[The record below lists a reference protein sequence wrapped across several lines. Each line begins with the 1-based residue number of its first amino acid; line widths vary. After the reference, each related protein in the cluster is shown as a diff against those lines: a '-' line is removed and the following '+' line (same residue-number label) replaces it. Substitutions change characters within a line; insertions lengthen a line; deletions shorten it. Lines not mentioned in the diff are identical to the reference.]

1 MDISKLQPESFNH
14 IQSIVDKNRIG
25 NAYLIHGP
33 SGSGKEAFALTF
45 GSLITG
51 FDLESFINNPN
62 IFLILPGDK
71 DFYKNLF
78 KSSKMDEKEY
88 QEWNNYWKEKLL
100 FPLKKKK
107 LSNSKRI
114 PINVLKNL
122 KKNIFFKSDRRKVV
136 IIFDAHALSEGSAE
150 SANALLKILEEPPN
164 NTSFLLVSES
174 INQVVPT
181 ISSRCQTI
189 NIPRIESKNL
199 HDLLDRKKNFDA
211 DILSF
216 LSNNNLDKIDLLD
229 EYSKQSILEIVN
241 KYIDAIQYHTP
252 ESVSFFSEDMILNF
266 NSKRE
271 KFYFELSIIKKWLEC
286 TLLIQESI
294 SLPFHWNDF
303 TDLGQDFLSK
313 NSNSSMLDLLKEI
326 EICLNNL
333 KANSAPKLSIM
344 NMIIN
349 SHNSLN

>member
-14 IQSIVDKNRIG
+14 IQSIVEKNRIG
-25 NAYLIHGP
+25 NAYLINGP

-51 FDLESFINNPN
+51 VEIESFINNPN
-62 IFLILPGDK
+62 IFLILPGDSE
-71 DFYKNLF
+71 FYKNLF

-88 QEWNNYWKEKLL
+88 VEWKNYWREKLL

-107 LSNSKRI
+107 ISNSKRI

-122 KKNIFFKSDRRKVV
+122 KKNIFFKSDNRKVV

-164 NTSFLLVSES
+164 NTSFILVSES

-181 ISSRCQTI
+181 IASRCQTI
-189 NIPRIESKNL
+189 SIPRIQSKNL
-199 HDLLDRKKNFDA
+199 HDLLDRKNNFDA
-211 DILSF
+211 ETISF
-216 LSNNNLDKIDLLD
+216 LSNNNLNKIDLLD
-229 EYSKQSILEIVN
+229 EYSKESILDIVN
-241 KYIDAIQYHTP
+241 KYIHAIQYDTP
-252 ESVSFFSEDMILNF
+252 ESVALFSEDMILNF
-266 NSKRE
+266 SSKRE
-271 KFYFELSIIKKWLEC
+271 RFHFELNIIKKWLEC
-286 TLLIQESI
+286 TLLIQETI
-294 SLPFHWNDF
+294 SLPFDWDNF
-303 TDLGQDFLSK
+303 TDLGEDFLSK
-313 NSNSSMLDLLKEI
+313 NSNSRILDLLKEI

-333 KANSAPKLSIM
+333 KGNSAPKLAIM